1 MLKNT
6 TELIALSAAASERG
20 LIIDLKVD
28 HGLWNVRA
36 REAPLESMTNGYR
49 PGLAAYI
56 TAVRLFVEHSPIKIV
71 AISLGCRGLAC
82 TLQSRAYFRSR
93 SLTGAPRRRM
103 WDLYSPR
110 TDGLPPPIFWTGST
124 QHTTAS
130 QASCSRVAR
139 MQPRVRAWLLASWHV
154 LGAAGAAPSLAG
166 AAGVLVAA
174 DDQG

>member
-82 TLQSRAYFRSR
+82 R
-93 SLTGAPRRRM
+93 
-103 WDLYSPR
+103 
-110 TDGLPPPIFWTGST
+110 
-124 QHTTAS
+124 
-130 QASCSRVAR
+130 SCS
-139 MQPRVRAWLLASWHV
+139 
-154 LGAAGAAPSLAG
+154 LGHIF
-166 AAGVLVAA
+166 
-174 DDQG
+174 